1 MRDGGR
7 NDRVDSSY
15 QSARAS
21 VGAAPALSVSPGAG
35 PSRPPLHRSPGLP
48 AQPPPPSHPP
58 LHLVA
63 PGPETQPTLSDLAAE
78 SPHILAIKAALT
90 APKAAAFNNAV
101 SLYTASIHVACAA
114 AFLAAHA
121 ACAPGAD
128 HDQADSAAA
137 HAADL
142 RFQASALHA
151 ALSRLPRVRP
161 ASLANTRCAR
171 LQALILGVIG
181 GGPARDSPLPLPE
194 TAPVT
199 PGALVPFE
207 HSSHMCMAA
216 LSAGWS
222 LADALALWS
231 PVHWGSFSASGRTFF
246 PGPRTPQS
254 PPETWNDAEVRSITR
269 APGEAPLA
277 VYIRHGRVLA
287 IAAGSCLRVLRGAAR
302 SPISLADLTSFI
314 ALPRDAQGRPIIPK
328 SRVTAL
334 VEAQLAWHTELGTLD
349 NLSSTI
355 VRGLLVMP
363 KIATPSQRVSLR
375 NHPSWEGDPA
385 AQLALGPIIAKW
397 LAQGVLEYVQWDD
410 RQPVLLQPCGA
421 VPKGSAPFYRLI
433 TDARYGNTMYSDWGV
448 SYQSAA
454 DLSAV
459 VHHRDFTWSADL
471 QDAYHL
477 SVFAG
482 CGGVLRPCR
491 RPVLAGDGTVTWLDG
506 WVVGCTPGSCLGGC
520 DKDMS
525 GLSINGHIFRF
536 AACQF
541 GQKTAGSPLNALVM
555 SVARYFARLPTAVHI
570 AAWVDDLHFS
580 LRTPD
585 HPPCAGHAGGCPV
598 CTAAFHTASEME
610 ELWKSK
616 ARALNLPLSDGK
628 GHSTAQGGPFTGVQ
642 VDTFQGRFLMLTE
655 KLISSRVA
663 LLAAHASTDSTPRL
677 LARCRGKA
685 FHYGCA
691 IAHLSSLCPALTQA
705 IHQAE
710 SAHDLPA
717 PSAATEAANARF
729 NWDQP
734 IRVSVR
740 TRATLSLMLRVLSQC
755 GELGQP
761 MWPLPPGAV
770 FGQFCTDELHGTM
783 GCPLVFL
790 TSASPSGWGAAIRSS
805 THGQPLVVSG
815 GWDVLRGLLDA
826 PWMAGFT
833 PSDSGGPESV
843 DHQLAL
849 AILLALHASSPLV
862 RLHDR
867 PIIFRSASA
876 VAISAFQRGS
886 GDDPVLQDIVM
897 LFTSAC
903 LDLRLSPPLFLGTL
917 SGRTATADPDTA
929 HTRID
934 SASPRL
940 RARIRDLA
948 HRAGLQITMDLF
960 ASRENAFCARY
971 CSELPDPQAEAR
983 DAFTQPSWACSR
995 CPICARLR
1003 PEFVLLYPPF
1013 NLIGQAVR
1021 RAQVDR
1027 AHGVMVVPFATT
1039 ASWWQTLMH
1048 ASRSRTGTFRPAFR
1062 LPCSPDWVLHQSNPP
1077 GHSIALLHF
1086 DFWSSSDP
1094 RPRPCL
1100 HGHVPRPHPTSES
1113 DQADFWHIHSRLDNI
1128 SPR

>member
-1 MRDGGR
+1 ME
-7 NDRVDSSY
+7 SP
-15 QSARAS
+15 
-21 VGAAPALSVSPGAG
+21 APSCSWGAG
-35 PSRPPLHRSPGLP
+35 PSSSHRPGTPSPPLSLL
-48 AQPPPPSHPP
+48 PPPLSAALDPAFPPS
-58 LHLVA
+58 
-63 PGPETQPTLSDLAAE
+63 LSDLAAK
-78 SPHILAIKAALT
+78 SPHILAIRATLT
-90 APKAAAFNNAV
+90 TPKVAAFNNAV

-114 AFLAAHA
+114 AFLEAHA

-128 HDQADSAAA
+128 QGRAAGASA
-137 HAADL
+137 HADTL
-142 RFQASALHA
+142 RSEAVAFHA
-151 ALSRLPRVRP
+151 ALSRMPRPRSP
-161 ASLANTRCAR
+161 TLAHARSTR
-171 LQALILGVIG
+171 LQASILGVIG
-181 GGPARDSPLPLPE
+181 GAPTRDLPLPVPE

-222 LADALALWS
+222 LHDALALWA
-231 PVHWGSFSASGRTFF
+231 PVHLGSFSTSGRTFF

-254 PPETWNDAEVRSITR
+254 LPVTWSDVEARAITR

-277 VYIRHGRVLA
+277 VYVRQGRVLA
-287 IAAGSCLRVLRGAAR
+287 IAAGTSLRVRRGATR
-302 SPISLADLTSFI
+302 NPSSLVDLPSFI

-349 NLSSTI
+349 KLSSTI

-375 NHPSWEGDPA
+375 NHPSWEDDPA

-421 VPKGSAPFYRLI
+421 VPKGTAPFYRLI

-448 SYQSAA
+448 TYQSAA

-491 RPVLAGDGTVTWLDG
+491 RPVLAGDGTVTWIDG
-506 WVVGCTPGSCLGGC
+506 WVVGCTPDSCLGGC
-520 DKDMS
+520 DKDLS

-580 LRTPD
+580 MRTPD
-585 HPPCAGHAGGCPV
+585 HPPCAGHAGGCSV
-598 CTAAFHTASEME
+598 CTAAFHTASNME
-610 ELWKSK
+610 RLWKSK
-616 ARALNLPLSDGK
+616 AQALNLPLSDGK

-642 VDTFQGRFLMLTE
+642 VDTYQGRFLMLAD
-655 KLISSRVA
+655 KLLACRAA
-663 LLAAHASTDSTPRL
+663 LLAVHCSTTSTPRL

-691 IAHLSSLCPALTQA
+691 VAHLARLCPALTQA

-717 PSAATEAANARF
+717 PSPAAEAADAHF
-729 NWDQP
+729 DWDLP
-734 IRVSVR
+734 ALISTR
-740 TRATLSLMLRVLSQC
+740 TRATLGLMLRVLTEC

-761 MWPLPPGAV
+761 MWPSPPGAV
-770 FGQFCTDELHGTM
+770 FGQFCSNELHGTM

-790 TSASPSGWGAAIRSS
+790 TSASTAGWGAAIRSS
-805 THGQPLVVSG
+805 THGPPLVVSG
-815 GWDVLRGLLDA
+815 GWGVTRGLLDA

-833 PSDSGGPESV
+833 PSASGCPAST
-843 DHQLAL
+843 DHRLAL
-849 AILLALHASSPLV
+849 AILLALHASAPLA

-867 PIIFRSASA
+867 PVIFRSASPA
-876 VAISAFQRGS
+876 AISAFQRGA

-903 LDLRLSPPLFLGTL
+903 LDLRLPPPLFLGTA
-917 SGRTATADPDTA
+917 SGPTAVADSDLA
-929 HTRID
+929 RIRVD

-948 HRAGLQITMDLF
+948 RRAGLQITMDLF

-971 CSELPDPQAEAR
+971 CSELSDPLAEAR
-983 DAFTQPSWACSR
+983 DAFTQPSWAASL
-995 CPICARLR
+995 CPICARSR

-1013 NLIGQAVR
+1013 ALIAQAVL
-1021 RAQVDR
+1021 RARLDK
-1027 AHGVMVVPFATT
+1027 AHGIMVVPFATT
-1039 ASWWQTLMH
+1039 APWWPTLMH
-1048 ASRSRTGTFRPAFR
+1048 ASCSRTGPFRPAVR
-1062 LPCSPDWVLHQSNPP
+1062 LPCSPELVLHQSNPL

-1086 DFWSSSDP
+1086 DFWSGPDP

-1100 HGHVPRPHPTSES
+1100 HGHVPRPQLSHGS
-1113 DQADFWHIHSRLDNI
+1113 DQADLLLIHRHLDSP